1 MPQEMSASMWQKSKN
16 NFMKNKLVKLI
27 ALLGLSI
34 NVASA
39 EAPEVNG
46 KMGTKYSSDYHRR
59 GQLVS
64 QEAIQAQVGFNVG
77 FGAVDLFGDFFTNQS
92 TASNSADNNELTVG
106 LGTSLLD
113 DRLDAYVGVYNTDNT
128 VAGDSLEAFASLG
141 VNTLLSPSVSVYR
154 DTDQSL
160 YTFEGQVSYDVD
172 LNIINLEL
180 AGMLGNT
187 DLTTTEDS
195 TYYGA
200 KLTATKTIKDNVD
213 LYADVSLSDND
224 VRDNETLWGVG
235 LSIKF

>member
-1 MPQEMSASMWQKSKN
+1 MWQKNKKT
-16 NFMKNKLVKLI
+16 MKNKLITLTV
-27 ALLGLSI
+27 LLGLSI

-39 EAPEVNG
+39 EAPAVNG
-46 KMGTKYSSDYHRR
+46 NMGTKYSSDYHRR

-64 QEAIQAQVGFNVG
+64 QEAIQAQVGFNVD

-92 TASNSADNNELTVG
+92 TASADNDELTVG
-106 LGTSLLD
+106 LGTSLLND
-113 DRLDAYVGVYNTDNT
+113 KLNAYVGVYNTDNSS
-128 VAGDSLEAFASLG
+128 AGDNLEAFASLG
-141 VNTLLSPSVSVYR
+141 VDTLLSPSVSIYR
-154 DTDQSL
+154 DTDDSL
-160 YTFEGQVSYDVD
+160 YTFEGQVSYGVD
-172 LNIINLEL
+172 LEVVNLEL
-180 AGMLGNT
+180 AGILGNT

-224 VRDNETLWGVG
+224 VRENETLWGVG

>member
-1 MPQEMSASMWQKSKN
+1 MWQKSKN

-39 EAPEVNG
+39 EAPKVDG

-128 VAGDSLEAFASLG
+128 VAGDNLEVFASLG

-160 YTFEGQVSYDVD
+160 YTFEGQISYDVD